1 MAGFCTKCGSAL
13 PDGSSFC
20 TGCGTPVGTAV
31 AQAPG
36 AAPPPV
42 PPPQG
47 TSALKIILIIVGVFV
62 GIGILSGAV
71 ILFGVWKVGRSVKV
85 DPRSSD
91 RLSITTPMGNMTMG
105 TQKEVSEAEVGVPL
119 YPNAKR
125 QEGNLQF
132 STSEGSMATYVFKT
146 SDSPAQV
153 IEFYRGKLG
162 SKTSFVETPDG
173 GMITSAKDEKE
184 GFMITVGRDGSET
197 SIAIVRTRTEKAH

>member
-31 AQAPG
+31 AQTPG
-36 AAPPPV
+36 AAPLPV
-42 PPPQG
+42 APPQG
-47 TSALKIILIIVGVFV
+47 TSALKIILIIVGAFV
-62 GIGILSGAV
+62 GFGILSAAV

-85 DPRSSD
+85 DPRSPD

-125 QEGNLQF
+125 EEGNLQI
-132 STSEGSMATYVFKT
+132 STPDGSMSTYVFKT

-162 SKTSFVETPDG
+162 SQTSFVETPEG
-173 GMITSAKDEKE
+173 GMITSAKGDKE
-184 GFMITVGRDGSET
+184 GYMITVGRDGGKT
-197 SIAIVRTRTEKAH
+197 AITIIRGRTEKAR

>member
-36 AAPPPV
+36 AAPPPAA
-42 PPPQG
+42 PPQG
-47 TSALKIILIIVGVFV
+47 TSALKIILIIIGVFV
-62 GIGILSGAV
+62 GIGVLSGAA
-71 ILFGVWKVGRSVKV
+71 ILFGVWRISRSVKV
-85 DPRSSD
+85 DPRSPD
-91 RLSITTPMGNMTMG
+91 RISITTPMGNMTMG

-119 YPNAKR
+119 YPNAKHE
-125 QEGNLQF
+125 EGNLQF
-132 STSEGSMATYVFKT
+132 STSEGSMNTYVFKT

-162 SKTSFVETPDG
+162 SQTSFVETPEG
-173 GMITSAKDEKE
+173 GMITSAKGEKE
-184 GFMITVGRDGSET
+184 GFMITVGRDGGKT
-197 SIAIVRTRTEKAH
+197 AITIIRGRTEKAP